1 MTGKMSGTIESA
13 RSAAKMSKSIVTVV
27 DSKFIS
33 KALAFQVR
41 AAAKMVQS
49 GQAMNEIIEKMDQ
62 IRSNTKLFV
71 VVDTLDNLV
80 KGGRIGKGKALIGS
94 LLNIKPIAL
103 IEQGEYSP
111 VARVRSQ
118 SQALKYLLKEFVEDI
133 KGKTIQSV
141 AVSHADGHELAMKL
155 KAKVEELTGY
165 DKVEIADTT
174 PVISTHTGPGAIGF
188 TYYTD

>member
-49 GQAMNEIIEKMDQ
+49 GQAMNEITEKMDQ
-62 IRSNTKLFV
+62 IRANTKLFV

-80 KGGRIGKGKALIGS
+80 KGGRIGKGK
-94 LLNIKPIAL
+94 
-103 IEQGEYSP
+103 
-111 VARVRSQ
+111 R
-118 SQALKYLLKEFVEDI
+118 
-133 KGKTIQSV
+133 
-141 AVSHADGHELAMKL
+141 
-155 KAKVEELTGY
+155 
-165 DKVEIADTT
+165 
-174 PVISTHTGPGAIGF
+174 
-188 TYYTD
+188 